1 MEIKNITAICGWALP
16 PSWFSEQIQLAFP
29 GSRVKTLYPINPFCA
44 ESARKALRE
53 NPADLYIG
61 YSLGSLW
68 LFMHQQYLPSSA
80 LKAALAPIL
89 SFTHEGERGGKT
101 PKTKLKYFLRLLERG
116 LETGQAALKDFYSVC
131 SAPFPDDRLIEVPQR
146 GVLIKGLEF
155 LESALAPPSSTRD
168 FISVSGEKDIFLDSE
183 ILRRYIPGLLIEKAV
198 GHSPGPLLM
207 RLAKEL
213 KRRNDLL

>member
-16 PSWFSEQIQLAFP
+16 PNWFGEQIQLVFP
-29 GSRVKTLYPINPFCA
+29 NSRVKTLYPANPFCS
-44 ESARKALRE
+44 ESAKKALND

-68 LFMHQQYLPSSA
+68 LFMHRQYLPSSA

-116 LETGQAALKDFYSVC
+116 LETGQAALKDFYTVC
-131 SAPFPDDRLIEVPQR
+131 SAPFPDDRLNEVPQR
-146 GVLIKGLEF
+146 SALIKGLEF
-155 LESALAPPSSTRD
+155 LESALAPPASTKD
-168 FISVSGEKDIFLDSE
+168 FITVSGEKDIFLDSE
-183 ILRRYIPGLLIEKAV
+183 ILRRYIPGLLVEKAV
-198 GHSPGPLLM
+198 GHSPGPLLK
-207 RLAKEL
+207 RLAIEL
-213 KRRNDLL
+213 NRRDFL